1 MLEGLTLASDPPDEG
16 CVAEPAR
23 APDEPSGEPADQ
35 PAAGVGIADF
45 VYSRDAF
52 VLLVWA
58 LGAAAVW
65 YAARKPN
72 KIDNP
77 SPPPPPD
84 PSPKQEP
91 QVTMVRDM
99 THPNRWAV
107 TRPSPWLTEPIER
120 DENDDA

>member
-1 MLEGLTLASDPPDEG
+1 MQHRQGPQVTPEQQGAAVL
-16 CVAEPAR
+16 VPA
-23 APDEPSGEPADQ
+23 
-35 PAAGVGIADF
+35 AAGVGIAVF

-58 LGAAAVW
+58 LGAIAVW

-72 KIDNP
+72 KSVQDAPNP
-77 SPPPPPD
+77 APPPLPERG
-84 PSPKQEP
+84 SEEKP
-91 QVTMVRDM
+91 QVTMVRDT